1 MENRIL
7 LFRDLNYAIVDEA
20 DSIMIDEARTPL
32 IISQPSGEPTEK
44 YVQYAKIVKALEAC
58 PLETERKK
66 SWLFDDGEKKE
77 LDCDYKIDPK
87 SKNALLTS
95 KGIAK
100 LEKIL

>member
-1 MENRIL
+1 
-7 LFRDLNYAIVDEA
+7 
-20 DSIMIDEARTPL
+20 
-32 IISQPSGEPTEK
+32 
-44 YVQYAKIVKALEAC
+44 LEAC
-58 PLETERKK
+58 PLETEKKK

-87 SKNALLTS
+87 AKTALLTS